1 MSSTLAPSGVKL
13 KTHSYH
19 NFQGVDSSRDKSS
32 LDTGDE
38 QHLVDCIN
46 ASCDWRGTIIRDN
59 GATLRKT
66 TVGTIRHLAFYGSD
80 LAVWAESQ
88 DSGTALIADN
98 GADLIDI
105 YDVDAVVTS
114 TVFGGK
120 TVFSSRGKPL
130 EYFDGTIFKQSTS
143 KNIQDPAY
151 ITTLQNRLVI
161 AGGEGS
167 STKLKVSRV
176 DDSEIF
182 PEDEEPDA
190 EQVTKAIFFDIGNVI
205 GNQGSIKGL
214 GTFEN
219 SRLVIFTEDKGVVYE
234 ISTDNTQIAID
245 DSIIINA
252 GTISHNTIKEVADG
266 VFFCARDGVYRLA
279 RSSANGITA
288 NIEPMSAKVTR
299 LYRKLIKQVSNP
311 EDISAHYDQDEHQY
325 HIYFPRS
332 NSLCTRLTLTLSPDD
347 TSESNKWNTGDFNN
361 TQCSAALGGV
371 TLTGN
376 NGQLWEYRYS
386 EDIVEEYPTAVVT
399 TPILWHGTMTEI
411 KQSHSMLIQATG
423 EGEVQVEAFDDG
435 GRILSTHKFQIQDD
449 LVAGEFPDVPLNRQF
464 NRKLEH
470 RYRGIQLK
478 ITIKGK
484 GLIQI
489 LGVAINVKK

>member
-245 DSIIINA
+245 DSIIPK
-252 GTISHNTIKEVADG
+252 GT
-266 VFFCARDGVYRLA
+266 
-279 RSSANGITA
+279 
-288 NIEPMSAKVTR
+288 VTG
-299 LYRKLIKQVSNP
+299 Y
-311 EDISAHYDQDEHQY
+311 
-325 HIYFPRS
+325 
-332 NSLCTRLTLTLSPDD
+332 
-347 TSESNKWNTGDFNN
+347 
-361 TQCSAALGGV
+361 
-371 TLTGN
+371 
-376 NGQLWEYRYS
+376 
-386 EDIVEEYPTAVVT
+386 
-399 TPILWHGTMTEI
+399 
-411 KQSHSMLIQATG
+411 
-423 EGEVQVEAFDDG
+423 EG
-435 GRILSTHKFQIQDD
+435 
-449 LVAGEFPDVPLNRQF
+449 
-464 NRKLEH
+464 
-470 RYRGIQLK
+470 
-478 ITIKGK
+478 
-484 GLIQI
+484 
-489 LGVAINVKK
+489 